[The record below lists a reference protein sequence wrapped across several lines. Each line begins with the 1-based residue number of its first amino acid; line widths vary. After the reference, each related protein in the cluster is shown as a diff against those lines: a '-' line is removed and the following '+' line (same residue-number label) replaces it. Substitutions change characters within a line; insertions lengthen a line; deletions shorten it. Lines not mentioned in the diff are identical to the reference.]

1 MRYKI
6 PIEIIELDLGNYHI
20 VVTSL
25 FEDGREG
32 KWVVD
37 TGASKSI
44 FDQNLYK
51 YYRQLEGISEE
62 LHSAG
67 FNDEPIKSSVA
78 ILDVFSIRNFKCR
91 PMKVAIMDL
100 SHINALYS
108 KTAHLEICGLLG
120 GDFLINH
127 EAVIDYRRKR
137 IMLRI

>member
-1 MRYKI
+1 MHYKI
-6 PIEIIELDLGNYHI
+6 PIEIIELEQGNYHI

-44 FDQNLYK
+44 FDQNLSK
-51 YYRQLEGISEE
+51 YYQPLEGISEE

-78 ILDVFSIRNFKCR
+78 ILDAFTIRNFKCAQ
-91 PMKVAIMDL
+91 MKVAIMDL

-120 GDFLINH
+120 GDFLINRQ
-127 EAVIDYRRKR
+127 AVIDYKRKR
-137 IMLRI
+137 IILRM